1 MCSFFFLSSSKVR
14 YLCVLPD
21 KGEVFV
27 WGYGILGK
35 GPKLS
40 ESSTPEMIPPTLFGR
55 SEFNPSGV
63 VSRIR
68 CGLSHFAAVT
78 GMRTKKT
85 QTLHVKSASH
95 LDLHSDASL
104 QYSCFIAQIS
114 AFFWARRRNGR
125 IKLAVQSLQSQVLK
139 KRRTCPLGEQFIAE
153 SGDVVCLWRW
163 NEKVCLVLFL
173 SLKHWTGNIFC
184 QVLLVRGWGCNQPT
198 PLKLQTELFSFP
210 KSIHCFLELSE

>member
-1 MCSFFFLSSSKVR
+1 M
-14 YLCVLPD
+14 
-21 KGEVFV
+21 

-78 GMRTKKT
+78 GMRTEKT

-104 QYSCFIAQIS
+104 QYSCLIAQIS
-114 AFFWARRRNGR
+114 AFF
-125 IKLAVQSLQSQVLK
+125 
-139 KRRTCPLGEQFIAE
+139 
-153 SGDVVCLWRW
+153 
-163 NEKVCLVLFL
+163 FL
-173 SLKHWTGNIFC
+173 SPDKKWKNKTRSAVVAVSGA
-184 QVLLVRGWGCNQPT
+184 
-198 PLKLQTELFSFP
+198 
-210 KSIHCFLELSE
+210 

>member
-1 MCSFFFLSSSKVR
+1 M
-14 YLCVLPD
+14 
-21 KGEVFV
+21 

-78 GMRTKKT
+78 GMRTEKT

-104 QYSCFIAQIS
+104 QYSCLIAQIS
-114 AFFWARRRNGR
+114 AFF
-125 IKLAVQSLQSQVLK
+125 
-139 KRRTCPLGEQFIAE
+139 FF
-153 SGDVVCLWRW
+153 
-163 NEKVCLVLFL
+163 FL
-173 SLKHWTGNIFC
+173 SPDKKWKNKTRSAVVAVSGA
-184 QVLLVRGWGCNQPT
+184 
-198 PLKLQTELFSFP
+198 
-210 KSIHCFLELSE
+210 